1 MAGMGHTDEP
11 KMDELKKLLRRLDG
25 LDGNK
30 GKGGPSE
37 EDQRGYV
44 GALRGTPRPDE
55 APATSHPIA
64 TEKPGSNSAV
74 FIAAAAAAAI
84 STFTVYL
91 IMSGQS
97 TPGSQGAGPVPSSQQ
112 FVPSKLEYAPAQPS
126 APAGRQSD
134 TADILVRRAEL
145 LMQTGQIETARA
157 LLQEAAELGSGDA
170 ALKLGRSYDPKLATS
185 LRYADSQT
193 NPDLAKAWYKR
204 ALALGTQEAAGYISD
219 PGAR

>member
-1 MAGMGHTDEP
+1 MGHTDEP

-25 LDGNK
+25 LDGSK
-30 GKGGPSE
+30 AKGGLSE
-37 EDQRGYV
+37 EEQRGYV
-44 GALRGTPRPDE
+44 GALRGTPRLDE
-55 APATSHPIA
+55 APAVAHPVA
-64 TEKPGSNSAV
+64 TERSGSTSAV

-112 FVPSKLEYAPAQPS
+112 VVPSKLEYAPAAPS

-134 TADILVRRAEL
+134 TADVLLRRAEL

-193 NPDLAKAWYKR
+193 NPDLAKAWYER
-204 ALALGTQEAAGYISD
+204 ALALGTREAAGYISD